1 MEIAKLENAM
11 RLKRNKMST
20 RIGMISEDIRKMLQL
35 SKAHIQ
41 LQLNYFTLGDRVMV
55 LGVPFRNER
64 DEVRVFGYEM
74 YATNSA
80 DCDFEI
86 YFKDLL
92 FNAYCGK
99 YFANKL

>member
-11 RLKRNKMST
+11 RLKRNKST
-20 RIGMISEDIRKMLQL
+20 RLGSISEDIRKVLQL
-35 SKAHIQ
+35 SRAQIQ
-41 LQLNYFTLGDRVMV
+41 LQLNYFNLGDRVMV

-64 DEVRVFGYEM
+64 DEIRVFGYEM
-74 YATNSA
+74 YATGHAN
-80 DCDFEI
+80 CDFEI

-99 YFANKL
+99 YFANKA